1 MNAVSPSM
9 KAEVI
14 GFQTLILHADVAF
27 VVEQVLHTHCW
38 IFHVCESSSVLLK
51 RTAQYLSVL
60 LPETWETLERVFS
73 YGKEITCWK

>member
-1 MNAVSPSM
+1 MNAVSLSM

-14 GFQTLILHADVAF
+14 GFQTLHADVAF

-38 IFHVCESSSVLLK
+38 IFHVCEPSSALLK
-51 RTAQYLSVL
+51 RTTQYLSVL

-73 YGKEITCWK
+73 YGKEVTC